1 MESILEWGQAAA
13 GLIGWGV
20 AAVATAIAIKGSVHV
35 NLDINEYLKRR
46 DHRAR
51 QRMRNTCTHTR
62 LLVVEEK
69 LTARSFFESP
79 SGTLQWICSRCGMR
93 TSSESRVNEIAEYWL
108 LHPKE
113 WSRREKEFAKVA
125 KKL

>member
-35 NLDINEYLKRR
+35 NLDINEYLNRR
-46 DHRAR
+46 DHRAH

-62 LLVVEEK
+62 LSVVEEE
-69 LTARSFFESP
+69 LTARSLFESP
-79 SGTLQWICSRCGMR
+79 SGTLEWICSRCGMR
-93 TSSESRVNEIAEYWL
+93 ATSESRVNEIAEYWL
-108 LHPKE
+108 LNPEE
-113 WSRREKEFAKVA
+113 WNKREKLFAKVA